1 MNLKMSGGVNPRG
14 CVLTNEGG
22 PFRPNQAPALTSK
35 EPLSAMKA
43 KLSFQSSL
51 ARTCLGATAAAALL
65 ALSAASAA
73 QAPAGEPV
81 PKLNDRRPFL
91 GPDARTSEDP
101 VRIPMKPVA
110 ETGPELVIRGGR
122 LFDAVS
128 GGVRPATVVIQG
140 NRIKA
145 VLPPDATG
153 WGPDAKIIDA
163 AGKTVMP
170 GLLDMHP
177 HVS

>member
-1 MNLKMSGGVNPRG
+1 MIRRPPRTTRTYT
-14 CVLTNEGG
+14 LFPYTTL
-22 PFRPNQAPALTSK
+22 FRS
-35 EPLSAMKA
+35 KA

-73 QAPAGEPV
+73 QAPTGDPV

-128 GGVRPATVVIQG
+128 GDRKSTRL
-140 NRIKA
+140 NSS
-145 VLPPDATG
+145 
-153 WGPDAKIIDA
+153 
-163 AGKTVMP
+163 
-170 GLLDMHP
+170 H
-177 HVS
+177 